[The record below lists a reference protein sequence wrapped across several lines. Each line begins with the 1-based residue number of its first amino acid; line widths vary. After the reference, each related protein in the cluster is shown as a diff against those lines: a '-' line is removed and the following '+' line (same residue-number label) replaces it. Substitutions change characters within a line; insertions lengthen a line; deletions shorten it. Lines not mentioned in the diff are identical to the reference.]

1 MLREDKLLQDQEAA
15 RLGKSS
21 AVSKVQAVSKHPAF
35 KDNMIS
41 GLDAQ
46 NSLRLNRL
54 VEKESELISTAV
66 KLTQEL
72 LDKTMKDL
80 KIDD

>member
-1 MLREDKLLQDQEAA
+1 MLREDKLFQDQEAA

-21 AVSKVQAVSKHPAF
+21 TVAKAQAVSKHPAF